1 MSDETAAGATQD
13 APLEDLMVAMD
24 VVDTIRHRHL
34 IVERELD
41 AAGRRE
47 RLIERLREI
56 YSAQGLDVSD
66 AALEAGVDAL
76 EKERFAYQGTPG
88 SFSASLAK
96 IYVRRGRWLKPVVF
110 LASLVAV
117 VWLAWYV
124 TVELPQD
131 RRYAALP
138 GELQTTHARII
149 SQSRSEAANT
159 RANELLAEGR
169 RALEAESFAAA
180 EAARGELDALRQE
193 LELAYEI
200 RIVSRPDELSGIWR
214 VPDVNPDARNYYLIV
229 EAIDSRGNAVER
241 EVRNEEDGRLYRVRT
256 WGIRVDESTF
266 EAVAADKR
274 DDGIIEDYVLG
285 SKAAGYLQPEYRV
298 PTIGATITEW

>member
-1 MSDETAAGATQD
+1 MSVEAAAGAAQD

-56 YSAQGLDVSD
+56 YTAQGIEVTD

-76 EKERFAYQGTPG
+76 EKERFAYSGTPV
-88 SFSASLAK
+88 SFSASLAR
-96 IYVRRGRWLKPVVF
+96 IYVRRSRWLKPLVV
-110 LASLVAV
+110 LGSLIAV
-117 VWLAWYV
+117 VWLAWYF
-124 TVELPQD
+124 TVQLPQD

-138 GELQTTHARII
+138 AELQSLHARII
-149 SQSRSEAANT
+149 SQSRSDDANT
-159 RANELLAEGR
+159 RASELLAEGR
-169 RALEAESFAAA
+169 RAIDGESFAAA
-180 EAARGELDALRQE
+180 QAARDELDSLREE

-200 RIVSRPDELSGIWR
+200 RIVSRPGESSGVWR
-214 VPDVNPDARNYYLIV
+214 IPEVNDDARNYYLIV
-229 EAIDSRGNAVER
+229 EAIDGRGNALER
-241 EVRNEEDGRLYRVRT
+241 EVRNEEDGRLYRVRK
-256 WGIRVDESTF
+256 WGVRVDVATF

-274 DDGIIEDYVLG
+274 DDGIIDNFVLG
-285 SKAAGYLQPEYRV
+285 TKNAGYLQPEYRL
-298 PTIGATITEW
+298 PTTGATITKW